1 MNDEHMIYYV
11 TIKGYPTPIAIWAK
25 DHDDYESQLRQF
37 LDDEK
42 LQFPDKAIT
51 RLSGQKIQKGGNHG
65 ILSA

>member
-25 DHDDYESQLRQF
+25 NHKDYESQLRQF
-37 LDDEK
+37 LDEES

-51 RLSGQKIQKGGNHG
+51 YVKMTREEYKRSRP
-65 ILSA
+65 